1 MGGLSMNRWI
11 AKSIALANE
20 ADYLDRLYAIYP
32 MSVNSQRTLNP
43 ADQAAITAC
52 FQKRDDLGLLQTL
65 LRQEVFPLKDSYV
78 AYFKRNKTAIQRN
91 PRTVARLTRLLYEMG
106 LEEIFARI
114 TAPKETNRQMGPAF
128 KRWLDQGS
136 LGCAITK
143 NPAVFCRQAKT
154 SSSILQTKS

>member
-1 MGGLSMNRWI
+1 MNRRI

-65 LRQEVFPLKDSYV
+65 
-78 AYFKRNKTAIQRN
+78 
-91 PRTVARLTRLLYEMG
+91 
-106 LEEIFARI
+106 
-114 TAPKETNRQMGPAF
+114 
-128 KRWLDQGS
+128 
-136 LGCAITK
+136 
-143 NPAVFCRQAKT
+143 
-154 SSSILQTKS
+154 